1 MPDTPGPLAGRRVLV
16 VEDDW
21 MLASEM
27 DGLLRRAGA
36 EVDGPWPGVDQ
47 ALARLDALGGTAGA
61 AALDAAVLDVDP
73 GGGETVYPVADRLDR
88 SGVPYLFATGNVAGA
103 DDPAYADRPRLE
115 KPIPDRVLLKAVAAL
130 VRGPR

>member
-1 MPDTPGPLAGRRVLV
+1 MLDTPGPLAGRRVLV

-21 MLASEM
+21 MIASEM
-27 DGLLRRAGA
+27 EGLLRRAGA
-36 EVDGPWPGVDQ
+36 EVEGPWPGVDQ
-47 ALARLDALGGTAGA
+47 ALAALDGTTGA
-61 AALDAAVLDVDP
+61 AALDAAVLDVNL

-130 VRGPR
+130 VRGRR